1 MAGPVR
7 PRAAVL
13 GNDRPCTEV
22 GAVREQCRFRFED
35 EDTLLINNRQQ
46 GRRRGRGNGPQRPG
60 GGGQGQRDSGNR
72 IDSRARGNAA
82 QLLEKYKNMARDAQM
97 SGDRVNTEYY
107 LQFADHYFRVLADQR
122 GRNEEQGQQRRQQ
135 RDDFDQF
142 DPFDDFGDEGEPVRA
157 DEMQRAQE
165 GERQQADRQPREDR
179 AARDERFRGDRD
191 DRQREG
197 RDDRQRDER
206 PRHDHDERQ
215 GRDERA
221 QRQPREDRPRFER
234 AERRPNDARDESRG
248 DERRYQRP
256 AQAPVAN
263 DVDVPQSPIVADA
276 PVAVPQPVS
285 DMQAEEAPRRRT
297 RTRKPRED
305 AADAT
310 APVEALG
317 ADRLP
322 PALGL
327 APARDDDASAPS
339 SDDAAVEAP
348 KPRRRRIV
356 RAASGEAS
364 PAE

>member
-1 MAGPVR
+1 
-7 PRAAVL
+7 
-13 GNDRPCTEV
+13 
-22 GAVREQCRFRFED
+22 
-35 EDTLLINNRQQ
+35 LINNRQQ

-165 GERQQADRQPREDR
+165 GDRQGGERQQSERPQNDRQYSDR
-179 AARDERFRGDRD
+179 QYGDRQQGE
-191 DRQREG
+191 RSA
-197 RDDRQRDER
+197 RDDRQRDNRDER
-206 PRHDHDERQ
+206 PRYDRDERQ
-215 GRDERA
+215 RDGREERQ

-234 AERRPNDARDESRG
+234 DRRPVEGRDE
-248 DERRYQRP
+248 DRRFQRP
-256 AQAPVAN
+256 TQAPVAN
-263 DVDVPQSPIVADA
+263 DVDTPLSDPADA
-276 PVAVPQPVS
+276 PALNAASAQDVPPVV
-285 DMQAEEAPRRRT
+285 DAQAEEAPRRRT

-305 AADAT
+305 AAET
-310 APVEALG
+310 AAPTEALG

-327 APARDDDASAPS
+327 VPSRREPAAGEGSDAPTSAT
-339 SDDAAVEAP
+339 DHAAAEAP

-356 RAASGEAS
+356 RAASGEAT